1 MHLKYLINMCKKDVQ
16 LNKCIKKV
24 IFMNCSILKVFIL
37 LLLVFL
43 SACSERKDGPSEIV
57 RARPP
62 SPYHIVKKDQT
73 LADIAS
79 IYGMKESELIT
90 LNNLKE
96 PYTLFEKQRL
106 LVRVLGEK
114 KSKEVLNDGNI
125 VIKELDDDDEKD
137 GKNVAL
143 LDSKTGMPADGVT
156 GDVGI
161 NTPGLG
167 TPDVGLPS
175 VSNPLS
181 GGSVAAESKIGS
193 DTVIASGGADTFDW
207 PVKGKVITSFGQKL
221 PDGKISDSLRI
232 SAPVGTKVKAASGG
246 VVRDAGALLP
256 GYGKMAVVNNGKGR
270 MSVYAYLKDVYVKK
284 GQSITKGQAIGTV
297 GKNGADPMLFFQVR
311 EAAAGKKLAAIDPAK
326 LLP

>member
-1 MHLKYLINMCKKDVQ
+1 MYKKDVS
-16 LNKCIKKV
+16 LNERIKKV

-37 LLLVFL
+37 LSLVFL

-79 IYGMKESELIT
+79 IYGMKESELIA

-106 LVRVLGEK
+106 LVRVAGDK
-114 KSKEVLNDGNI
+114 KGKEVLNDGNI

-137 GKNVAL
+137 GKNGAL
-143 LDSKTGMPADGVT
+143 LDPKTGMPADGVT
-156 GDVGI
+156 GDVAGI

-175 VSNPLS
+175 VPNPLS
-181 GGSVAAESKIGS
+181 GGSIAAESKIGS
-193 DTVIASGGADTFDW
+193 DTAIASGGTADAFDW

-246 VVRDAGALLP
+246 IVRDAGALLP

-311 EAAAGKKLAAIDPAK
+311 EAAAGKKLAAVDPAK

>member
-1 MHLKYLINMCKKDVQ
+1 MITLNMCKKDIQ
-16 LNKCIKKV
+16 SDKRIKKV

-37 LLLVFL
+37 LSLVFL

-73 LADIAS
+73 LAEIAE
-79 IYGMKESELIT
+79 IYGMKENELIT

-106 LVRVLGEK
+106 LVRVIGEK
-114 KSKEVLNDGNI
+114 KGKELLNNGDI
-125 VIKELDDDDEKD
+125 IIKELDDEDEKD
-137 GKNVAL
+137 SKNGAL
-143 LDSKTGMPADGVT
+143 LDPKTSTVTDGLA
-156 GDVGI
+156 GDA
-161 NTPGLG
+161 GLPNVG
-167 TPDVGLPS
+167 TPS
-175 VSNPLS
+175 ASNPVP
-181 GGSVAAESKIGS
+181 GGTAATETKAMGS
-193 DTVIASGGADTFDW
+193 ASGVADTFEW

-232 SAPVGTKVKAASGG
+232 SAPVGTKVKAASDG

-284 GQSITKGQAIGTV
+284 GQALTKGQAIGTV

-311 EAAAGKKLAAIDPAK
+311 EATAGKKLAAVDPAK